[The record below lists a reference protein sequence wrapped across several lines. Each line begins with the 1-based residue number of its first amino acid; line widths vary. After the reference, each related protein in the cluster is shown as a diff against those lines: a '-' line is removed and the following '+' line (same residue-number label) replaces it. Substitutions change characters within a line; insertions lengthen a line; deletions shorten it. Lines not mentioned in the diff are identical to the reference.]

1 MYSPLVSIVLGIFGI
16 SILGLHNS
24 VELRMEGVETFWL
37 FEEILTRRDADGRIF
52 PFTRV
57 ACCTSG
63 LPSDFTHRN
72 LGRVEAET
80 EGFPFTTLDIIS
92 FGLFMVLSRE
102 ILCSGM

>member
-1 MYSPLVSIVLGIFGI
+1 MYSPLVNMFWVSLVFLYW
-16 SILGLHNS
+16 SLHDS

-92 FGLFMVLSRE
+92 FGCLFMVL
-102 ILCSGM
+102 